1 MKIQITLI
9 SVSDIKNVDNVD
21 IFPNSK
27 VYAVAWIE
35 DGSRPAKQ
43 KTAAKE
49 YGTNPNWNKL
59 MSFIVD
65 EEALEQDHFRLKLE
79 LISKKTIGGKKVGDV
94 SIQIKF
100 LGKFNTGR
108 VGFWSYRVRDP
119 SGKITG
125 KLNMTF
131 QVIKPELESNTEGST
146 TPQRKKRKKVPLTKP
161 EPKSNAKGS
170 PTPQRK
176 ERNKLAL
183 RTRVILDFTS
193 GIRAVGF
200 KNRGNFRLYNPPY
213 PPYTLPHCPQQAGY
227 PYPPCPPYTPMPD
240 AGYTQY
246 LTPGGQY
253 PPQ

>member
-176 ERNKLAL
+176 ERNKVSTSTA
-183 RTRVILDFTS
+183 FTPPTIDPPPPHPHVGYPQYHLQQLYPHHGGPGYTPSS
-193 GIRAVGF
+193 G
-200 KNRGNFRLYNPPY
+200 YPSYPPY
-213 PPYTLPHCPQQAGY
+213 TPPYTLPHCPQQAGY
-227 PYPPCPPYTPMPD
+227 PYP
-240 AGYTQY
+240 
-246 LTPGGQY
+246 
-253 PPQ
+253 